1 MGQQNSLGHGVAK
14 RRAEQNAVV
23 DLDLKCIDRERDVI
37 IGTERKAGAHVHRL
51 LGLQRLGVEQSR
63 RAVGHRHDEHV
74 RHHAA
79 DDVRIHATEMRLGQS
94 RRPEPGAEGG
104 ARRELARGLQADRG
118 LAGRQ
123 RAEVG
128 VVLEPPR
135 DVREELG
142 RQIGFEIG
150 VHRRIRAVRIRLVL
164 RPEAG
169 EDLRVRATGRAI
181 RAEVMAVDVG
191 CKLAARDLIAFTPE
205 RGTDGHVD
213 RLAQAEADRFGGVQ
227 AHEHL
232 VAPEPAR
239 KKRRLIG
246 HVVGGAQRAVR
257 ARGARIGRVEAR
269 TERDV
274 QGVPDVI
281 IEPVAAV
288 GGAEVDRPAACDR
301 PDPGDD
307 RIVQHV
313 RRELRE
319 VAEGVD
325 LRPVAALNEAR
336 AVHGAAPIAVA
347 RAFAIAPAAEAVKL
361 RGALVVQR

>member
-1 MGQQNSLGHGVAK
+1 MRCLILIWNTSTVNVTLSLGLNAK
-14 RRAEQNAVV
+14 PALTFTDFSACSGFELNSRAALSATGTMSTSVTTPPMTFV
-23 DLDLKCIDRERDVI
+23 FTRLKCDW
-37 IGTERKAGAHVHRL
+37 L
-51 LGLQRLGVEQSR
+51 SR
-63 RAVGHRHDEHV
+63 
-74 RHHAA
+74 
-79 DDVRIHATEMRLGQS
+79 
-94 RRPEPGAEGG
+94 G
-104 ARRELARGLQADRG
+104 ARRELTRGLQADRG

-135 DVREELG
+135 DVREERG
-142 RQIGFEIG
+142 RQIVFEIG
-150 VHRRIRAVRIRLVL
+150 VHRRIRAVRICLVL

-169 EDLRVRATGRAI
+169 ENLRVRATRRAI
-181 RAEVMAVDVG
+181 RAEVMAVHVG
-191 CKLAARDLIAFTPE
+191 CELAARDLVAFTPE

-232 VAPEPAR
+232 VALEPAR
-239 KKRRLIG
+239 KERRLIG

-288 GGAEVDRPAACDR
+288 GGAEVERPAARDR
-301 PDPGDD
+301 ADPGDD

-319 VAEGVD
+319 VAERVD
-325 LRPVAALNEAR
+325 LRPVAPLNEAR
-336 AVHGAAPIAVA
+336 AVHSAAPIAVA

-361 RGALVVQR
+361 RGALVVQREPEVRHRDDVLLEPVAPVV